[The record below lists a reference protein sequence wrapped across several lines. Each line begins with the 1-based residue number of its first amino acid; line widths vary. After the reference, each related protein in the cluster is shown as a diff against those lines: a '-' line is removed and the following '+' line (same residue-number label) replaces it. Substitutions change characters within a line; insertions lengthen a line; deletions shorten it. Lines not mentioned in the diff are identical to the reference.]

1 VCQCWRI
8 IKELLKLLRRRRRRQ
23 RQTSLPV
30 YDQMKEMFPHPC
42 PRKDK
47 FQWIMGVRPVVQA
60 APAVIQA
67 LLQVVLLL
75 II

>member
-1 VCQCWRI
+1 
-8 IKELLKLLRRRRRRQ
+8 
-23 RQTSLPV
+23 
-30 YDQMKEMFPHPC
+30 MKEMFPHPC

-67 LLQVVLLL
+67 LLQVSQIPTKFANPSGDNGEKEMAVTGRKWRS
-75 II
+75 